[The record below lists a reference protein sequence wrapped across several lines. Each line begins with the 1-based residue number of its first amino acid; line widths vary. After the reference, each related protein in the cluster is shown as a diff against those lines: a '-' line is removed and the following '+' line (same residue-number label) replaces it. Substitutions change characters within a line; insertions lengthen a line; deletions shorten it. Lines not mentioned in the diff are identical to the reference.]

1 MSDLSGEI
9 IDGRYQLIRQVA
21 AGGMASIYEGFDTR
35 LDRKVAVKIMHSHLA
50 QDEQFVERFI
60 REAKAAAALSHPNI
74 VAVQDQGWNQSGTP
88 AVFIV
93 MELVEGHTL
102 REYLNE
108 QGKLSIRDGVKFL
121 LPVLSA
127 LSAAHKIGIIH
138 RDIKPENILISTEG
152 RIKIA
157 DFGLAKGP
165 LLGSSMTAESSV
177 ILGSVSYLSPE
188 QVQRGVADARSDLY
202 SVGITAFEIFT
213 GEKPYG
219 GDIPIQIAYKHVN
232 ERVPRLSSLIENVP
246 SELDDLI
253 YRATSSD
260 PDERPREASEFHR
273 ILSNINHQLNPKE
286 NQLSLELDIPIQPMR
301 PVNEKRSFRKKLR
314 ELTTPIDKGATQTI
328 KAHSE
333 RQEEREKEEE
343 ANIKLTLPESTAQV
357 AKRKKISKRVR
368 RNRYIALAMAVIVGA
383 SGWYVLVG
391 PGSRVVVPS
400 TVGADASELTAALSP
415 LGLRFTVI
423 EERYS
428 ELIESGRVIESQPTG
443 GEKVE
448 QGGTI
453 KIILSKGPERYS
465 IPMLIGLTPTAAKN
479 LISRSPLKLAPIV
492 EVFSSVVPKGFVIS
506 SNPVTGIKVKRGAQ
520 VTITVSK
527 GLEQVPYA
535 VYIGKS
541 GEQAL
546 NELTQAG
553 FNVSTTY
560 AFSEVRL
567 AGEVISQSPKGGAAI
582 DKGSAVGIVISKGS
596 EFSYIPNL
604 FSIEQSKAIKALQ
617 DLGLKVTV
625 KIIGRKTIKKV
636 TNMSPKVGSKV
647 KRGSTVTITV
657 G

>member
-138 RDIKPENILISTEG
+138 RDIKPENILISSEG

-213 GEKPYG
+213 GDKPYG

-246 SELDDLI
+246 PELDELI

-273 ILSNINHQLNPKE
+273 ILGNINHQLNPKE

-301 PVNEKRSFRKKLR
+301 PVKERRSLRKKLR
-314 ELTTPIDKGATQTI
+314 ELTTPIDKEATQAI
-328 KAHSE
+328 KASSE
-333 RQEEREKEEE
+333 RKEEE
-343 ANIKLTLPESTAQV
+343 QEASIKPKSKLPESTAQV

-368 RNRYIALAMAVIVGA
+368 RNRYIALAMAVIVGI

-400 TVGADASELTAALSP
+400 TVGADSSELTAALSP
-415 LGLRFTVI
+415 LGLRFIVA

-428 ELIESGRVIESQPTG
+428 EMIESGRVIESLPAG

-465 IPMLIGLTPTAAKN
+465 IPMLVGLTPTAAKN

-506 SNPVTGIKVKRGAQ
+506 SNPTIGIKVKRGAE

-527 GLEQVPYA
+527 GLEQVPFA

-553 FNVSTTY
+553 FDVSTTY

-567 AGEVISQSPKGGAAI
+567 AGEVISQSPTGGAAI
-582 DKGSAVGIVISKGS
+582 DKGSAVTIVVSKGS